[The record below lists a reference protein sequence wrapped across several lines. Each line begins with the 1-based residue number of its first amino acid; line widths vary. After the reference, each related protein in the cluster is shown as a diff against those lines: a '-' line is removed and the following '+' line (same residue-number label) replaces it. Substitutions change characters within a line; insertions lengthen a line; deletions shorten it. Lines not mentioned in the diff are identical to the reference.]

1 MLLKNQQNTIT
12 DLCPMDYE
20 IRLDQFQGPLDLL
33 LSLIRKSK
41 IDIYDIPI
49 AGIAEQYWEY
59 MEIIQTLDLDKA
71 GEYLILA
78 ATLLHLK
85 SRMLLPVPHNEEEGE
100 EEEDP
105 RAELVRRLLEH
116 QVLKDVVS
124 ALESRSLLERDVFK
138 RGFHDDEENI
148 PREEQLME
156 IEIFDLIE
164 ALTKVITEAHGT
176 KQLEIDLEKIS
187 LADRINEIMEILTK
201 NKTLG
206 FADLLAGT
214 PVTRKQIIYTLLSVL
229 ELVRLKMIRVFQ
241 DASSGVIHIFLVEG
255 GKHQS

>member
-1 MLLKNQQNTIT
+1 
-12 DLCPMDYE
+12 MDYE

-33 LSLIRKSK
+33 LFLIRKNK

-49 AGIAEQYWEY
+49 AHIAEQYWEY
-59 MEIIQTLDLDKA
+59 MEIIQALDLDKA
-71 GEYLILA
+71 GEYLVLA

-85 SRMLLPVPHNEEEGE
+85 SRMLLPVPNDEEQGG

-138 RGFHDDEENI
+138 RGFHDDAESAPDEG
-148 PREEQLME
+148 QL
-156 IEIFDLIE
+156 IEAGVFDLIE
-164 ALTKVITEAHGT
+164 ALAKVIAESRGT

-187 LADRINEIMEILTK
+187 LADRTNEILEILTK
-201 NKTLG
+201 NKT
-206 FADLLAGT
+206 FAFYDLFLDT
-214 PVTRKQIIYTLLSVL
+214 PITRKQIVYTFLSIL
-229 ELVRLKMIRVFQ
+229 ELVRLRMIRVFQ
-241 DASSGVIHIFLVEG
+241 DSLSGVIQIFLVEAE
-255 GKHQS
+255 KHRP